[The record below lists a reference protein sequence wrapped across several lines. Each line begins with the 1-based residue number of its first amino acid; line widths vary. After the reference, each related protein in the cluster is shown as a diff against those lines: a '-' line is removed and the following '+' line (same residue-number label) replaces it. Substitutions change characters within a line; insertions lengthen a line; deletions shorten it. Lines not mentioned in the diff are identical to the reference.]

1 MTERK
6 TTMEE
11 LEIELRLANFK
22 LEVLQDITMLLTES
36 LDPRQ
41 TLDFIMDRVFSLV
54 EMEAASVLAFDDSG
68 EQLEF
73 ICVRGGKEDE
83 LTGFKMD
90 ATLGIAGKALAAGEP
105 ILLEDASVDPDFFK
119 ELDDI
124 FGYKTTSLIAVPMK
138 FAGRTL
144 GVLEGVNIASDE
156 VKSAASLIEI
166 FECLASLISM
176 TLVTARLMDQ
186 FGVSKFELK

>member
-1 MTERK
+1 MTDQDPQIQS
-6 TTMEE
+6 

-22 LEVLQDITMLLTES
+22 LEILQEITLLLTES

-41 TLDFIMDRVFSLV
+41 TLEFIMDRVFSLV
-54 EMEAASVLAFDDSG
+54 EMEAASVLAYDETG

-90 ATLGIAGKALAAGEP
+90 ATRGIAGKALAAGEP
-105 ILLEDASVDPDFFK
+105 ILLEDAATDPDFFQA
-119 ELDDI
+119 LDSI

-156 VKSAASLIEI
+156 VKSAANLIEL

-186 FGVSKFELK
+186 FGVNKFELK